1 MYSVFEYILHCG
13 ATLIGNSMKVSLFTL
28 RPRSAIHWPETMHL
42 GMDREEGCLL
52 EIDDLSKTFKGLHAV
67 ENYHL
72 RLSPG
77 EILGIIGPNGAGK
90 STVFNLLTGH
100 LRPTR
105 GSIRFRGQDIT
116 RLPPDRIAALGIGRT
131 FQNIRLFASMTVLEN
146 VVSARQLKERSGIIA
161 TLLSWP
167 SFHRTE
173 QRLASEATENL
184 GLFGL
189 ADRAGKA
196 ATSLPYGDQRRLEI
210 VRALALGPTLLL
222 LDEPTA
228 GMNNQESMFVLDLIR
243 RIRDQ
248 YKLTIILVE
257 HNMPLVMQLCE
268 RIQVLNYGQIIAEG
282 TPEQVRADPKVVE
295 SYLGRAMEDSKDA
308 EARNG

>member
-1 MYSVFEYILHCG
+1 
-13 ATLIGNSMKVSLFTL
+13 
-28 RPRSAIHWPETMHL
+28 
-42 GMDREEGCLL
+42 
-52 EIDDLSKTFKGLHAV
+52 
-67 ENYHL
+67 
-72 RLSPG
+72 
-77 EILGIIGPNGAGK
+77 
-90 STVFNLLTGH
+90 
-100 LRPTR
+100 
-105 GSIRFRGQDIT
+105 
-116 RLPPDRIAALGIGRT
+116 
-131 FQNIRLFASMTVLEN
+131 MTVLEN